1 MPWQPRANHTVL
13 GNNTTP
19 TWLLDSG
26 TSHHVTSHLS
36 NLSLHSP
43 YQGYDDIMIGNGS
56 TLPITHTGF
65 NTIPTSSRTFTLQ
78 KVKDLNTRTIILMGE
93 PKDGV
98 YEWPTTFPFVT
109 SSPLLAFS
117 NVKTTSSE
125 WHSRL
130 DNGGEYQALD
140 NFLSTNGIYHLTTP
154 PHTPEH
160 NDIEPHTINQAP
172 TDPKWRQSMND
183 EFDALVRNGTWELV
197 PSTSMQNLVGC
208 HLSEDVYMAQPLG
221 FVDRDNPTHVCKLKK
236 AIYGLKQAPRA
247 WRYISDLLARTKMSG
262 AKPIASPLVTDGNLT
277 LHSGTIL
284 TNYTEYRTLVG
295 SLQYFCLTRP
305 YISYAV
311 NKLSQFMHRSTSE
324 HWNAAKRLLRYLCG
338 TLTHGLFLHKT
349 NILSL
354 HAFSNANWAS
364 NKDDYTFMSAY
375 IVYLGHPRNNIQL
388 LGHPQRPSIDQL
400 PLLLQKS
407 IGFVPFSQSLA
418 SLYLYRLL
426 SIVTMLVPPI
436 YVLIQSFIRI
446 NLLTLLLSRFQ
457 ELRVKIGVSSGA
469 PS

>member
-1 MPWQPRANHTVL
+1 
-13 GNNTTP
+13 
-19 TWLLDSG
+19 
-26 TSHHVTSHLS
+26 
-36 NLSLHSP
+36 
-43 YQGYDDIMIGNGS
+43 
-56 TLPITHTGF
+56 
-65 NTIPTSSRTFTLQ
+65 
-78 KVKDLNTRTIILMGE
+78 
-93 PKDGV
+93 
-98 YEWPTTFPFVT
+98 
-109 SSPLLAFS
+109 
-117 NVKTTSSE
+117 
-125 WHSRL
+125 
-130 DNGGEYQALD
+130 
-140 NFLSTNGIYHLTTP
+140 
-154 PHTPEH
+154 
-160 NDIEPHTINQAP
+160 
-172 TDPKWRQSMND
+172 
-183 EFDALVRNGTWELV
+183 
-197 PSTSMQNLVGC
+197 
-208 HLSEDVYMAQPLG
+208 
-221 FVDRDNPTHVCKLKK
+221 
-236 AIYGLKQAPRA
+236 
-247 WRYISDLLARTKMSG
+247 MSG

-436 YVLIQSFIRI
+436 YVLIQSFIR
-446 NLLTLLLSRFQ
+446 
-457 ELRVKIGVSSGA
+457 V
-469 PS
+469 